1 MLLSVLGPLS
11 VRGLLDRLLLLLLVV
26 LIFLLGCYEM
36 GDSDIWWHLRG
47 GQWILENGRVPRLD
61 PFTFGSADKLWVD
74 IHWSYEVILA
84 LAYRAGGVSAL
95 IVLGATAGAGAFLAM
110 LTTRRREWPVAAIA
124 LCWLPVFTLLGF
136 RLDPRPEIFSLLYLG
151 CYLAILWRVEER
163 PRFAWLLPVVQ
174 VLWINVQ
181 GLFVLG
187 PALLAMFLTA
197 HGARLLW
204 RRVQGSW
211 TWTPAEKRWWMH
223 VGGATVGTILACL
236 VNPYFLQG
244 AMFPFDL
251 YPKVSDPNNPY
262 KQYIDELKSPSIFVE
277 DSTLQVAGTNW
288 FFLALYFLLP
298 LLPLSFL
305 YPAMWRAWRAPRPML
320 KKSRVKADGKNL
332 LSGGRKP
339 PQSSASQGAYAPRSE
354 SLVAPAVWLGALA
367 GTIAVLLLGTLTLSG
382 TGPAWLNALGDNVP
396 LLLLLGGG
404 GAALWLW
411 RYCPPAAA
419 LAGVG
424 AAALAACLAW
434 LDVQILGHGRGL
446 FAGVTSAA
454 QLAPPF
460 LSAGAIAGGLVL
472 RWGGSLFRILLAGAF
487 AYLALQALQNWSRFA
502 LVAGAVLSWN
512 FAEWAAEMLAAAPA
526 GKGRLAAGWV
536 LRAALALTL
545 GVWIAALAADRFYI
559 HTGEP
564 RHFAF
569 REEPLAFAHDAAIFA
584 GRPGLPDRALVYG
597 LAQTGVYDFHN
608 APARKP
614 FMDGRL
620 EMPDLQTFLTYRNVE
635 DWLRAGDRRWEKPIA
650 DMGHPLLLLEHTSN
664 YDAEAHVLTHPNWR
678 CIYFDAL
685 AAVFVPRQAG
695 VSTEE
700 FPAVDFAARHFR
712 APDTASV
719 PAIKGA
725 AARELKALFNLAA
738 SLPRSPET
746 AWQGRIPILLAA
758 LDRARLACVE
768 EPERADVWVLR
779 GNCHWNLNPQLHVRP
794 PGPADAWTVEQGI
807 WWAQATYCFRQALE
821 RQPNHA
827 AAWRYLYQ
835 AFRAR
840 GMADAQ
846 ANAGRQWLG
855 SDPKISAKE
864 RQDIYQLLKRV
875 RNPHILT
882 TLAPAQLPSL
892 VAPLLDQR
900 RPALAAE
907 ILDAAGPQSWD
918 WPFAERVAGLYL
930 HLGWPADARRAWQ
943 QARDCPSTALRQ
955 SRQASTYWVEGD
967 FNTAVRHYQ
976 QARKNDPRLAEA
988 CWGLAMLHTQLGE
1001 AEDALEAC
1009 RCGLEAAPNPRQR
1022 ADLEALERFL
1032 RPYVTG
1038 R

>member
-1 MLLSVLGPLS
+1 
-11 VRGLLDRLLLLLLVV
+11 LLDRLLLLLLVV
-26 LIFLLGCYEM
+26 LVFLLGCYEM

-47 GQWILENGRVPRLD
+47 GQWILENGHVPRLD

-84 LAYRAGGVSAL
+84 LAYRAGGVGAL
-95 IVLGATAGAGAFLAM
+95 VVLGATAGAGAFLAV
-110 LTTRRREWPVAAIA
+110 LTARRREWAIAAIA
-124 LCWLPVFTLLGF
+124 LCWLPVFTLLSF

-151 CYLAILWRVEER
+151 CYLAILWRVEEQ

-174 VLWINVQ
+174 VLWDNVQ

-197 HGARLLW
+197 HAARLLW
-204 RRVQGSW
+204 RRVQGPW

-223 VGGATVGTILACL
+223 VGGATVCTILACL

-262 KQYIDELKSPSIFVE
+262 KRYIDELKSPTRLVE
-277 DSTLQVAGTNW
+277 ESTIQVAGKNW
-288 FFLALYFLLP
+288 FFLALHFLLP

-305 YPAMWRAWRAPRPML
+305 YPAMWRAWRAPRPVP
-320 KKSRVKADGKNL
+320 KKSRTMPDN
-332 LSGGRKP
+332 P
-339 PQSSASQGAYAPRSE
+339 PA
-354 SLVAPAVWLGALA
+354 APAVWLGTLA
-367 GTIAVLLLGTLTLSG
+367 VAIAVLLLDTLTLSG
-382 TGPAWLNALGDNVP
+382 TGPAWLNVLGDNVP
-396 LLLLLGGG
+396 LLLLLSGG
-404 GAALWLW
+404 GAALWLR
-411 RYCPPAAA
+411 RYGPPAAA

-424 AAALAACLAW
+424 AAALAACMAW
-434 LDVQILGHGRGL
+434 LDVKLLGHGRGL
-446 FAGVTSAA
+446 LTGATSTA
-454 QLAPPF
+454 QLAAPF
-460 LSAGAIAGGLVL
+460 VIAGAIAGGLVL
-472 RWGGSLFRILLAGAF
+472 CWGGSLFRILLAGAF

-502 LVAGAVLSWN
+502 LVAGTVLSWN

-526 GKGRLAAGWV
+526 GKGRLAAGWT
-536 LRAALALTL
+536 LRAALVIVL
-545 GVWIAALAADRFYI
+545 GIGIAALAGDRFYI

-620 EMPDLQTFLTYRNVE
+620 EMPDLQTFLTYRDVE
-635 DWLRAGDRRWEKPIA
+635 DWLRAGDRRWEKPVA

-664 YDAEAHVLTHPNWR
+664 YDAEAHLLTHPDWR
-678 CIYFDAL
+678 CVYFDAL
-685 AAVFVPRQAG
+685 AAVFVPRQAY

-700 FPAVDFAARHFR
+700 YPAVDFAARHFR
-712 APDTASV
+712 APDAASV
-719 PAIKGA
+719 PDITGA
-725 AARELKALFNLAA
+725 ATRELKALFNLAA

-746 AWQGRIPILLAA
+746 AWRWRIPILLAA
-758 LDRARLACVE
+758 LDRARLACAQ
-768 EPERADVWVLR
+768 EPERPDVWVLR
-779 GNCHWNLNPQLHVRP
+779 GNCYWNLNPQLHVRP
-794 PGPADAWTVEQGI
+794 PGPTEAWAVEEGI
-807 WWAQATYCFRQALE
+807 WWAQAMYCFRQALE
-821 RQPNHA
+821 RQPDHA

-846 ANAGRQWLG
+846 ADAGRRWLH
-855 SDPKISAKE
+855 SDPHVSDKD
-864 RQDIYQLLKRV
+864 RQDIYELIKRV
-875 RNPHILT
+875 GNPHVFT
-882 TLAPAQLPSL
+882 FLAPAQLPSL
-892 VAPLLDQR
+892 VTRLLDQN

-907 ILDAAGPQSWD
+907 VLDAAGPQPWTWS
-918 WPFAERVAGLYL
+918 FAERVAGLYL
-930 HLGWPADARRAWQ
+930 HLGWPADARRTWEL
-943 QARDCPSTALRQ
+943 ARDCPSIALRQ
-955 SRQASTYWVEGD
+955 SRLASTYWAEGD
-967 FNTAVRHYQ
+967 FDAAVRHFQ
-976 QARKNDPRLAEA
+976 QARQSDPRLAEA
-988 CWGLAMLHTQLGE
+988 CWGLAMLHTQRGE

-1009 RCGLEAAPNPRQR
+1009 RRGLEAAPNTRQR

>member
-1 MLLSVLGPLS
+1 MLGSLSA
-11 VRGLLDRLLLLLLVV
+11 RGLLDRLLLLLLVV
-26 LIFLLGCYEM
+26 LVFLLGCYEM

-84 LAYRAGGVSAL
+84 LAYRAGGVGAL
-95 IVLGATAGAGAFLAM
+95 IGLGAAAGAGAFLAV
-110 LTTRRREWPVAAIA
+110 LTARRREWPVAVLA
-124 LCWLPVFTLLGF
+124 LCWLPAFILLSF
-136 RLDPRPEIFSLLYLG
+136 RLDQRPEIFSLLYLG

-163 PRFAWLLPVVQ
+163 PRLAWLLPVVQ
-174 VLWINVQ
+174 VLWVNVQ

-204 RRVQGSW
+204 RRVQGPW

-223 VGGATVGTILACL
+223 VGGAALAVGLACL

-262 KQYIDELKSPSIFVE
+262 KQYIDELKSPTRFVE
-277 DSTLQVAGTNW
+277 ESTLRVAGTNW

-305 YPAMWRAWRAPRPML
+305 YPAMWRAWRTPRPAL
-320 KKSRVKADGKNL
+320 RKSRTTPEKL
-332 LSGGRKP
+332 P
-339 PQSSASQGAYAPRSE
+339 AS
-354 SLVAPAVWLGALA
+354 PAAWLGALA

-382 TGPAWLNALGDNVP
+382 TGPVWLDALGDNVP

-404 GAALWLW
+404 GAALWLR
-411 RYCPPAAA
+411 RYCPSAAA
-419 LAGVG
+419 LAGAG

-434 LDVQILGHGRGL
+434 LDVKLLGHGRGFL
-446 FAGVTSAA
+446 AGVSSAA

-460 LSAGAIAGGLVL
+460 LIAGVIAGGLVL

-512 FAEWAAEMLAAAPA
+512 LAEWAAEMLAAAPA
-526 GKGRLAAGWV
+526 GKGRLAAGWA

-545 GVWIAALAADRFYI
+545 GVWIAALAGDCFYI

-569 REEPLAFAHDAAIFA
+569 REEPLAFAHDAALFA
-584 GRPGLPDRALVYG
+584 GQPGLPDRALVYG

-620 EMPDLQTFLTYRNVE
+620 EMPDLQTFLTYRDVE
-635 DWLRAGDRRWEKPIA
+635 DWLRAGDRRWEKRVA

-664 YDAEAHVLTHPNWR
+664 HDAEAHLLLHPDWR
-678 CIYFDAL
+678 CVYFDAL

-700 FPAVDFAARHFR
+700 FPTVDFATRHFR
-712 APDTASV
+712 APGAPSV
-719 PAIKGA
+719 PDIKGA
-725 AARELKALFNLAA
+725 ATRELKALFNLSA

-746 AWQGRIPILLAA
+746 AWQRRIPILLAA
-758 LDRARLACVE
+758 LDRARLACAQ
-768 EPERADVWVLR
+768 EPQRADVWVLR
-779 GNCHWNLNPQLHVRP
+779 GNCHWKLNPQLHVRP
-794 PGPADAWTVEQGI
+794 PGPAEAWTVEQGI

-821 RQPNHA
+821 RQADNA
-827 AAWRYLYQ
+827 AAWRYLFQ
-835 AFRAR
+835 AYRAR

-846 ANAGRQWLG
+846 AAAGREWLRC
-855 SDPKISAKE
+855 DPHISAKE
-864 RQDIYQLLKRV
+864 RQAVQELLKRAG
-875 RNPHILT
+875 NPRVSASLP
-882 TLAPAQLPSL
+882 PAQLPSL
-892 VAPLLDQR
+892 VAQLLDQY

-907 ILDAAGPQSWD
+907 VLDATESQSWT
-918 WPFAERVAGLYL
+918 WSFAERVAGLYM
-930 HLGWPADARRAWQ
+930 HLGRPADARRVWE

-955 SRQASTYWVEGD
+955 SRLASTYWVEGD
-967 FNTAVRHYQ
+967 FDAAVRHYQ
-976 QARKNDPRLAEA
+976 QARKSDPRLAEA
-988 CWGLAMLHTQLGE
+988 CWGPALLHTQLGE
-1001 AEDALEAC
+1001 ADNALEAC
-1009 RCGLEAAPNPRQR
+1009 RCGLEAAANAQQR

-1032 RPYVTG
+1032 RPYVT
-1038 R
+1038 RR

>member
-1 MLLSVLGPLS
+1 MLGSLSA
-11 VRGLLDRLLLLLLVV
+11 RGLLDRLLLLLLVV
-26 LIFLLGCYEM
+26 LVFLLGCYEM

-84 LAYRAGGVSAL
+84 LAYRVGGVGAL
-95 IVLGATAGAGAFLAM
+95 VVLGATAGAGAFLAV
-110 LTTRRREWPVAAIA
+110 LTARRREWPVAAVA

-174 VLWINVQ
+174 VLWVNVQ

-204 RRVQGSW
+204 RRVQGPW

-223 VGGATVGTILACL
+223 VGGAAIAVGLACL

-251 YPKVSDPNNPY
+251 YPKVSDPNNPH
-262 KQYIDELKSPSIFVE
+262 KQYIDELKSPRSFVE
-277 DSTLQVAGTNW
+277 DSTLRVAGTNW

-305 YPAMWRAWRAPRPML
+305 YPAMWRAWRAPRPMT
-320 KKSRVKADGKNL
+320 KKSRTVPENL
-332 LSGGRKP
+332 P
-339 PQSSASQGAYAPRSE
+339 A
-354 SLVAPAVWLGALA
+354 APAAWLGALA

-382 TGPAWLNALGDNVP
+382 TGPAWLNTLGDNVS
-396 LLLLLGGG
+396 LLLLLSGG
-404 GAALWLW
+404 GAALWLR

-434 LDVQILGHGRGL
+434 LDVKILGHGRGL
-446 FAGVTSAA
+446 LAGVTSVA
-454 QLAPPF
+454 QMAPPF
-460 LSAGAIAGGLVL
+460 LIAGAIAGGLVL

-512 FAEWAAEMLAAAPA
+512 FAEWAAEMLAAVPA

-545 GVWIAALAADRFYI
+545 GVWIAALAGDRFYI

-620 EMPDLQTFLTYRNVE
+620 EMPNLQTFLTYRDVE

-664 YDAEAHVLTHPNWR
+664 HDAEAHLLLHPDWR
-678 CIYFDAL
+678 CVYFDAL

-712 APDTASV
+712 APDAASV
-719 PAIKGA
+719 PDSKGA
-725 AARELKALFNLAA
+725 AAREEKALFNLSA

-746 AWQGRIPILLAA
+746 VWQRRIPILLAA
-758 LDRARLACVE
+758 LDRARLACTE
-768 EPERADVWVLR
+768 DPERADVWVLR

-794 PGPADAWTVEQGI
+794 PGPAEAWTVEQGI
-807 WWAQATYCFRQALE
+807 WWAQAMYCFRQALE
-821 RQPNHA
+821 RQPDNA

-840 GMADAQ
+840 GMFDAQ
-846 ANAGRQWLG
+846 AAAGRQWLG
-855 SDPKISAKE
+855 SDPHISAKE
-864 RQDIYQLLKRV
+864 RQGIYELLKRAG
-875 RNPHILT
+875 NPRVSAPLT
-882 TLAPAQLPSL
+882 PAQLPSL
-892 VAPLLDQR
+892 VAQLLDQY

-907 ILDAAGPQSWD
+907 VLDAAEAQSWT
-918 WPFAERVAGLYL
+918 WSFAERVAGLYM
-930 HLGWPADARRAWQ
+930 HLGRPADARRVWE
-943 QARDCPSTALRQ
+943 QARDCPSTGVRQ
-955 SRQASTYWVEGD
+955 SRLASTYWVEGD
-967 FNTAVRHYQ
+967 FATAVRHYQ
-976 QARKNDPRLAEA
+976 QARKSDPQLAEA
-988 CWGLAMLHTQLGE
+988 CWSLAMLHTQLGE
-1001 AEDALEAC
+1001 ADPALDCC
-1009 RCGLEAAPNPRQR
+1009 RQGLRLSVNPRQR
-1022 ADLEALERFL
+1022 SDLEALERFL
-1032 RPYVTG
+1032 LPYDS
-1038 R
+1038 RR